1 MPSNCVLILYDNRT
15 KRDALIPGWGF
26 SALVKL
32 DGKRVLF
39 DAGADFLVLKHNAQA
54 LGVNLAAIDLL
65 FLSHDHCDHIG
76 GVPAIR
82 RKGLEVYYPAS
93 FSSSFRDMMEY
104 TKAIPHPVCQ
114 PIEIVSRVHS
124 LGELSG
130 TVLGTTVTE
139 QALLIEGG
147 DGPVLL
153 TGCAHPGIVNIAR
166 AATELI
172 GEPIHLLL
180 GGFHLMLAVDRTV
193 QDTASALLRLGVRHI
208 APCHCTGKRAMD
220 LLRLAFG
227 DSYTEITLG
236 SEIKL
241 P

>member
-1 MPSNCVLILYDNRT
+1 MSRNRILILYENRT
-15 KRDALIPGWGF
+15 SRNTLVPGWGF
-26 SALVKL
+26 SALVEL

-39 DAGADFLVLKHNAQA
+39 DAGADFLILKNNAQT
-54 LGVNLAAIDLL
+54 LGVNLAAVDLL

-76 GVPAIR
+76 GVPAVR

-104 TKAIPHPVCQ
+104 AKAIPHSVSQ
-114 PIEIVSRVHS
+114 SVEIASHIHS

-139 QALLIEGG
+139 QALLIEGEN
-147 DGPVLL
+147 GPVLI

-172 GEPIHLLL
+172 GKPVHLLL
-180 GGFHLMLAVDRTV
+180 GGFHLMLAADQTV
-193 QDTASALLRLGVRHI
+193 QDTASALLRLGVQHI
-208 APCHCTGKRAMD
+208 APCHCTGKRATD
-220 LLRLAFG
+220 LLHRAFG
-227 DSYTEITLG
+227 NSFTEIALG
-236 SEIKL
+236 SEVKL
-241 P
+241 